1 VIGILG
7 GLLGLAVGWLLQQI
21 VGSIKMD
28 VRGFV
33 AMEYLEFNSSP
44 AFFIFAYMFGLIAT
58 ALAGYI
64 PARKASKVDAIDII
78 RSK

>member
-1 VIGILG
+1 
-7 GLLGLAVGWLLQQI
+7 
-21 VGSIKMD
+21 
-28 VRGFV
+28 
-33 AMEYLEFNSSP
+33 MEYLKFNTS
-44 AFFIFAYMFGLIAT
+44 AGFYAMAYAFGLIAT